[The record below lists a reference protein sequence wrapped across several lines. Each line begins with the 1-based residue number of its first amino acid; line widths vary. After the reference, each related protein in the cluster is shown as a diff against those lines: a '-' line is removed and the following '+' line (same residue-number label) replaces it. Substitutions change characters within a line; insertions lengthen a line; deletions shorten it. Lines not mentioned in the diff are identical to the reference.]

1 MLKAEP
7 RRLLVSK
14 WSVRIAALAV
24 TLIAVAVL
32 FHRLFDLPT
41 PVALNLIA
49 LSFAGAIAAILLAVY
64 GLIRVWQ
71 RGFHGAGNALVAIAI
86 SVAIL
91 MWPVSLLPT
100 IQRLPEIND
109 VTTDTAN
116 PPAFQALAEN
126 RPAGAQ
132 DPAYNDAFAEVQ
144 KKAYPDLR
152 TLSVDR
158 PAGEVV
164 TLAAQTLRRE
174 RMEVVREEPASAE
187 NGNVGFIEAV
197 DRTLIMGFHDDV
209 VVRVAKSGRGAL
221 VDVRSA
227 SRYGRHDLGRN
238 AERIREVLAG
248 LIERLQS
255 TVPDQRRGR
264 GS

>member
-14 WSVRIAALAV
+14 WAVRIAG
-24 TLIAVAVL
+24 IAVAL
-32 FHRLFDLPT
+32 IAIAILLHRLFDLPT
-41 PVALNLIA
+41 PVALNLIMLA
-49 LSFAGAIAAILLAVY
+49 LAGAVLAILLAIF

-71 RGFHGAGNALVAIAI
+71 RGYHGAGNALVAIAV

-109 VTTDTAN
+109 ITTDTAN
-116 PPAFQALAEN
+116 PPPFRALAEN

-132 DPAYNDAFAEVQ
+132 SPDYNPAFAEIQ
-144 KKAYPDLR
+144 RKSYPDLR
-152 TLSVDR
+152 TLSVNRAAD
-158 PAGEVV
+158 EVV
-164 TLAAQTLRRE
+164 TLVAQTLRRS
-174 RMEVVREEPASAE
+174 RMEVVREEPPSAE
-187 NGNVGFIEAV
+187 NGNVGFVEAV

-209 VVRVAKSGRGAL
+209 VVRVARSGRGAL

-238 AERIREVLAG
+238 ATRIRDVLSG
-248 LIERLQS
+248 LVDKLQS
-255 TVPDQRRGR
+255 TVPETRRGR
-264 GS
+264 SS